1 MVCFFCFNESSRRGS
16 IRCFNDKIVMINHMA
31 QCPCKPEFTSKIRNQ
46 VYELMKKG
54 FENGFDDVMV
64 LRLFEL
70 EVEVRK

>member
-1 MVCFFCFNESSRRGS
+1 
-16 IRCFNDKIVMINHMA
+16 MINHMA

-54 FENGFDDVMV
+54 LENGFDDVMV

-70 EVEVRK
+70 EVEAR